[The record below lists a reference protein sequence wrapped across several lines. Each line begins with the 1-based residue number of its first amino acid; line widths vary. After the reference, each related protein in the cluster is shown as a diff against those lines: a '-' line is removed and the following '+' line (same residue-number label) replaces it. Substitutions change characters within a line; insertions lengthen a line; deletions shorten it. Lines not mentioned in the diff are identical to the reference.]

1 MTAKPGLS
9 LIELLVALAI
19 VGMIMAS
26 IIPMLQ
32 QREPGYER
40 KQLMVRLNALMHFAW
55 EQAVISNAVHRV
67 LFDFKNRKAF
77 VEKNVTKSPTE
88 KTLDFQRSKGMG
100 AETTW
105 PQTLVIRQFI
115 VEGFDEMK
123 RFAGGKGA
131 ETSWFY
137 IIPDGMTQQVTINGV
152 DKDEIIN
159 GKPSEFGLVLNPYMA
174 QFRAYDAYQK

>member
-1 MTAKPGLS
+1 MNLRPGLS
-9 LIELLVALAI
+9 LIELMIALAI

-40 KQLMVRLNALMHFAW
+40 KQFTARLNVLMHFAW
-55 EQAVISNAVHRV
+55 EQAVISHAVHRV
-67 LFDFKNRKAF
+67 LFDFKNHKAF
-77 VEKNVTKSPTE
+77 VEKDVTKSSTE
-88 KTLDFQRSKGMG
+88 KALEFVPSKGMG
-100 AETTW
+100 AEIAW
-105 PQTLVIRQFI
+105 PKTFIIRQFI

-123 RFAGGKGA
+123 RFGGAKGA

-152 DKDEIIN
+152 DKEDN
-159 GKPSEFGLVLNPYMA
+159 VYGKPSEFGLVLNPYMA
-174 QFRAYDAYQK
+174 QFKAYDAYQK